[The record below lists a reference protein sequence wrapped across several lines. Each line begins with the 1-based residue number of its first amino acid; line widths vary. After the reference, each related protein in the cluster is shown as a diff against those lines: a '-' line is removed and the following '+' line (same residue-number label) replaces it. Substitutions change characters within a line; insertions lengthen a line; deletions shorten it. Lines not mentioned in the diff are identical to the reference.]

1 MFKVLSVDENL
12 MKRTLTALII
22 LITTTAYGGVN
33 IVITHPRNPSQ
44 KKDLYKVNCEQ
55 KCAVEIVA
63 SDSKKGELDE
73 KFQVRVKEL
82 FSLSLPENS
91 TKSFGRL
98 VYTVTAVDG
107 DKKIDLRLGH
117 VEDYEGKQLEKY
129 LDVIS
134 FIETLKKSMR
144 SELAGVK
151 K

>member
-1 MFKVLSVDENL
+1 
-12 MKRTLTALII
+12 MKRTLISLLI
-22 LITTTAYGGVN
+22 LLSTGAQAGVN
-33 IVITHPRNPSQ
+33 IVIEHPRNPSQ
-44 KKDLYKVNCEQ
+44 KKDLYKVECDK

-63 SDSKKGELDE
+63 REPVKGDVDE
-73 KFQVRVKEL
+73 KFQAKVKEL
-82 FSLSLPENS
+82 FSLPLPENS
-91 TKSFGRL
+91 NKTRGRL

-117 VEDYEGKQLEKY
+117 VEDYEGPQLVKY

-144 SELAGVK
+144 TELAGVK